1 MHLGTYL
8 GLLVK
13 TEQDLANAF
22 STVAQRHARQLD
34 VEHPCEL
41 FSGWSDENARAL
53 LPFTQQYGDSEGR
66 EAEQLYHDLFDH
78 RGAGSLALLRDLHH
92 LWLMVQDAHI
102 TWTVVLQT
110 ATALRNEEL
119 KALCTQALEQ
129 NHRQL
134 IWLRTRIKSGAPQ
147 TLIAGA

>member
-1 MHLGTYL
+1 MHVGTYL
-8 GLLVK
+8 GLLQM

-22 STVAQRHARQLD
+22 STIAQRHARQLD

-41 FSGWSDENARAL
+41 FAGWSRENVQAL
-53 LPFTQQYGDSEGR
+53 LPFTQHYGSSGGR
-66 EAEQLYHDLFDH
+66 EAKRLYHDLFDH
-78 RGAGSLALLRDLHH
+78 RDAGSLALLRDLHH

-119 KALCTQALEQ
+119 KALCTKAQECRE
-129 NHRQL
+129 RQ
-134 IWLRTRIKSGAPQ
+134 G
-147 TLIAGA
+147 